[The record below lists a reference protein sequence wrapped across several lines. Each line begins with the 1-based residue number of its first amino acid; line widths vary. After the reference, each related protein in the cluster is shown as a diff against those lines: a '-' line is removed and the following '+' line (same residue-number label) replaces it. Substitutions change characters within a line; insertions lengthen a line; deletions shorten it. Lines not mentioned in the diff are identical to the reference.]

1 MNTFYLC
8 DGDVPE
14 CKKRGCYK
22 NGGECH
28 HTSHQIHAVN
38 REHEFRTAFNGDL
51 WEIDAEEI
59 KNETL
64 ES

>member
-14 CKKRGCYK
+14 CKKTGCYK
-22 NGGECH
+22 NGGECR
-28 HTSHQIHAVN
+28 HTSDPIHAIN
-38 REHEFRTAFNGDL
+38 FEHEFKTTARGDF

-59 KNETL
+59 KK
-64 ES
+64 